1 MGKAI
6 GEMFG
11 ALFPVVAPIPMAPVF
26 VSMTAHSSSA
36 ERMRIALKSSVL
48 VFGLLVV
55 FLFVGEPLLHAFGI
69 SLEALEIA
77 GGIVVG
83 LTGLAMVQQPVIVAK
98 VEHDGDISFSPLA
111 IPLLAGPGAFGVLM
125 ALEAR
130 RASNLSLVGFVIAIA
145 LISVSVYVC
154 FVFSAQIVRCVG
166 PAPIDALRRIFGLIV
181 MALGVEMV
189 VFGINNHELLKHGL
203 GH

>member
-26 VSMTAHSSSA
+26 VSLTAHSSPA
-36 ERMRIALKSSVL
+36 ERMRVAVKSSVI
-48 VFGLLVV
+48 VFGLLVL
-55 FLFVGEPLLHAFGI
+55 FLFAGEPLLHAFGI
-69 SLEALEIA
+69 SLEALQIA

-83 LTGLAMVQQPVIVAK
+83 LTGLAMVQQPVIVA
-98 VEHDGDISFSPLA
+98 EAEGTGDIAFSPLA

-130 RASNLSLVGFVIAIA
+130 RKSSLALPGFVIAIA
-145 LISVSVYVC
+145 LIALTVYVC
-154 FVFSAQIVRCVG
+154 FVFGAQLVRFVG
-166 PAPIDALRRIFGLIV
+166 AAPIDAIRRIFGLIV
-181 MALGVEMV
+181 MAIGVEMV
-189 VFGINNHELLKHGL
+189 VFGINQHEAFRHAFG
-203 GH
+203 

>member
-26 VSMTAHSSSA
+26 VSLTAGSSQR
-36 ERMRIALKSSVL
+36 ERMSVALKSAVI
-48 VFGLLVV
+48 VFALLVL
-55 FLFVGEPLLHAFGI
+55 FLFAGEPLLHAFGI
-69 SLEALEIA
+69 SLEALQIA

-83 LTGLAMVQQPVIVAK
+83 LTGLAMVQQPVIVA
-98 VEHDGDISFSPLA
+98 EGEEGGNIAFSPLA

-130 RASNLSLVGFVIAIA
+130 RRSNIALPGFVIAIA
-145 LISVSVYVC
+145 LIAVSVYVC
-154 FVFSAQIVRCVG
+154 FVFGAQLVRFIG
-166 PAPIDALRRIFGLIV
+166 AAPIDAIRRIFGLIV
-181 MALGVEMV
+181 MAIGVEMV
-189 VFGINNHELLKHGL
+189 VYGINNHEAFKHAL
-203 GH
+203 G